1 MFEQLLV
8 NVFSDNLSVVLTRSS
23 PLYRVLEVLVTL
35 KMNGSDRDRNES
47 FLYIK
52 GHFAQF

>member
-8 NVFSDNLSVVLTRSS
+8 NVFSDNLSVVLIRSS